1 MSTPHLVAAA
11 CAVGG
16 HGAGYRHAELA
27 VWDELQA
34 SRLVFP
40 AAWLSP
46 EEGAMVLAEELDEL
60 WDEVRCNHVGL
71 ARAEAAQAGAMALRF
86 SADLYEV
93 GGSVRDRDRRAASAA
108 AAVRAEVGPRGRV
121 LASSHEGFGFL
132 KREFDAL
139 WSAIRFDDPPVV
151 QASRVAA
158 MSVRVIAEIG
168 AGPVSSA
175 VAS

>member
-1 MSTPHLVAAA
+1 MSTPHLIAAA
-11 CAVGG
+11 CAVGD

-34 SRLVFP
+34 SRAMFP
-40 AAWLSP
+40 ATWLSP

-60 WDEVRCNHVGL
+60 WDEIRGNHVGL
-71 ARAEAAQAGAMALRF
+71 ARAEAAQTGAMALRF
-86 SADLYEV
+86 TADLYDV
-93 GGSVRDRDRRAASAA
+93 GGSIRDRDRRAASAA
-108 AAVRAEVGPRGRV
+108 AAVRPAVGPRGRV

-139 WSAIRFDDPPVV
+139 WSAICFDDPPVT
-151 QASRVAA
+151 QAARVAA

-168 AGPVSSA
+168 AAATSSV